1 MHMNRTVLQV
11 PVTVELRREAER
23 EAMRQG
29 FSSLQDLVRIFLRK
43 LADGLLRVNL
53 EESVELSPRAIKRY
67 DKMSEEIHSGKVKP
81 LSFSNT
87 KSLMKSLNT
96 RK

>member
-11 PVTVELRREAER
+11 PVSVELRRGAER

-29 FSSLQDLVRIFLRK
+29 FSSLQDLVRIFLKK

-67 DKMSEEIHSGKVKP
+67 DKMHEDFKAGRNFYTATSVKN
-81 LSFSNT
+81 LL
-87 KSLMKSLNT
+87 KHLNE
-96 RK
+96 